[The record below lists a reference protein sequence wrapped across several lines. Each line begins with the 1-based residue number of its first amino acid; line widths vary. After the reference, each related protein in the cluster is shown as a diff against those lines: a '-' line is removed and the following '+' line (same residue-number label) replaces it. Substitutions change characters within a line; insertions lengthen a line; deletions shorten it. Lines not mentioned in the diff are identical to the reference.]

1 MWLGYV
7 CTKIRERDGKRNA
20 VLRHQ
25 PDTATT
31 RTPPASSPQQLEFYC
46 SAFIRYC
53 PPPRPSSGTVPQ
65 QVFNAAKAAAS
76 SDNLNKL
83 YVIICVYQQN
93 NGILNVKTA
102 RCFSCL
108 GKGNENEGGGEG
120 GVPLQLPPLSICL
133 AFYDAFYV
141 RVANRAN

>member
-7 CTKIRERDGKRNA
+7 CTKIRERDGRRNA

-31 RTPPASSPQQLEFYC
+31 RTPPASSPQQLGFYC

-102 RCFSCL
+102 RCFSCWEMEM
-108 GKGNENEGGGEG
+108 KMKGEG
-120 GVPLQLPPLSICL
+120 RGSATSTTICL

-141 RVANRAN
+141 RAANRAN